1 MTNPFT
7 RSPLGT
13 LSKGT
18 LARSIAEYRR
28 MLLGLGRFTDG
39 SQIQGLRAQV
49 RYALAELV
57 EEDQRRNE

>member
-7 RSPLGT
+7 RSPLDT

-18 LARSIAEYRR
+18 LARSISEYKR
-28 MLLGLGRFTDG
+28 MLLRLGRFTDG
-39 SQIQGLRAQV
+39 SQIQELRAQV

-57 EEDQRRNE
+57 EEADRRNE